1 MNLQIEAHYGH
12 PVCNKHE
19 LLHLQA
25 GAKLHVAVDK
35 GSVDYRRFL
44 QQLGITFGVC

>member
-1 MNLQIEAHYGH
+1 VNAQIEVHYWR
-12 PVCNKHE
+12 PVCDALK
-19 LLHLQA
+19 LLPLQA

>member
-1 MNLQIEAHYGH
+1 MNTQIEVHYWR
-12 PVCNKHE
+12 PVCDSHE
-19 LLHLQA
+19 LLPLQA